1 MADDIIIDVK
11 IDTAKAAQALA
22 DASANV
28 VKLREE
34 QAKLTKEIKAG
45 NDTNGENTAK
55 LEMVKQALSAAQKE
69 VKAHTAQLQLADDTR
84 KKENLTLNEQRALL
98 AQAQAALGAYTAEEL
113 RSDKQAKELYAQTKV
128 LSDQIKE
135 TEQGFGDA
143 RRNVGNYKDALEQAG
158 GGVGN
163 FTKKLKAFMLNP
175 WAALIGAIV
184 IAFQALVNAFK
195 SSEDR
200 MRELQTAFAPF
211 EGVINTGKQ
220 ALDAFAKVVSGVVV
234 AALDKLGEAVS
245 WIIKQV
251 DKIGKAFGQD
261 WGLEE
266 RVEEN
271 RKAAAEIV
279 QTEQDLIDKKRA
291 FALQE
296 AKNNA
301 EVSELRAKAA
311 EKEKYT
317 DYQRLAFLEQA
328 REIELRTSNEREQI
342 ALQELALAQQKAA
355 QSENDAAANEDLI
368 AKQVAVIE
376 ATKATNDKMRELNGT
391 IAELTKTTV
400 EYAAAQASGG
410 AFLTDEEVEHIVQN
424 YATVG
429 DAVAAT
435 MEQLQAE
442 FGTGDLERE
451 EEEEEDIVPTPEE
464 VAAQLGLTSD
474 GLQLYKDLIAQGT
487 DSMAAFDEAMGAS
500 EKQLASEHKQRV
512 QTMTQSLGMLSDSF
526 GALSDAFAA
535 YGKDSKAAAVA
546 SKAFGVMQIITSQAQ
561 SIANG
566 ALAIS
571 EGMASAAAVPF
582 PGNIAAIVS
591 VVAQVGGIIASVM
604 SSITQAKQ
612 VINGGSYATG
622 GIVGG
627 NSYTGDNVV
636 AHVNSGEMILNP
648 SQQSQL
654 FNIATG
660 REGAAAI
667 DYERMQSAFAAAL
680 QNMPAP
686 VLVYEE
692 FQAFENDRQ
701 TNIRLSEIG
710 G

>member
-11 IDTAKAAQALA
+11 IDTTKAAQALA
-22 DASANV
+22 EASANV
-28 VKLREE
+28 AKLREE

-45 NDTNGENTAK
+45 NDTNGENTAQ
-55 LEMVKQALSAAQKE
+55 LEKVKQALSAAQRE
-69 VKAHTAQLQLADDTR
+69 MKAHTAQLALADDTR
-84 KKENLTLNEQRALL
+84 KKENMTLNEQRALL
-98 AQAQAALGAYTAEEL
+98 AQAQAALGAYTKEEIQNTEEG
-113 RSDKQAKELYAQTKV
+113 RKLYAQTKA
-128 LSDQIKE
+128 LSDQVKE

-143 RRNVGNYKDALEQAG
+143 RRNVGNYKEALEQAG
-158 GGVGN
+158 GGVGD
-163 FTKKLKAFMLNP
+163 FTKKLKALMLNP

-184 IAFQALVNAFK
+184 IAFQKLIGAFK

-200 MRELQTAFAPF
+200 MREVQTAFAPF

-234 AALDKLGEAVS
+234 EALDKLGGAVS
-245 WIIKQV
+245 WVIRQV

-271 RKAAAEIV
+271 RQAAAEIV
-279 QTEQDLIDKKRA
+279 RVEQELIAKKRA

-296 AKNNA
+296 AKNNT

-311 EKEKYT
+311 EKDKYT

-328 REIELRTSNEREQI
+328 KEIELQTSNEREKI
-342 ALQELALAQQKAA
+342 ARQELELAQLKAA

-376 ATKATNDKMRELNGT
+376 ATRATNDKMRELNGT

-400 EYAAAQASGG
+400 EYAAVQASGG
-410 AFLTDEEVEHIVQN
+410 VFLSDEEVEHIVQN

-429 DAVAAT
+429 NAVAAT

-451 EEEEEDIVPTPEE
+451 EEEEESIPTPEE
-464 VAAQLGLTSD
+464 VAARLGLTSD
-474 GLQLYKDLIAQGT
+474 GLQLYKDLLAQGM
-487 DSMAAFDEAMGAS
+487 DSSAAFDEAIRAS
-500 EKQLASEHKQRV
+500 EEQLAAEHKQRV
-512 QTMTQSLGMLSDSF
+512 QMMADATGMLSNSF
-526 GALSDAFAA
+526 GALSNAFAK
-535 YGKDSKAAAVA
+535 YGKESKAAAIA
-546 SKAFGVMQIITSQAQ
+546 SKAFGMAQIITSQAQ

-571 EGMASAAAVPF
+571 EGIASAAAVPF
-582 PGNIAAIVS
+582 PANIPAIIAIV
-591 VVAQVGGIIASVM
+591 AQIGAIIAGVA
-604 SSITQAKQ
+604 SSISQAKQ
-612 VINGGSYATG
+612 VISGGEFATG
-622 GIVGG
+622 GIVPGE
-627 NSYTGDNVV
+627 SYTGDKVV

-667 DYERMQSAFAAAL
+667 DYERMQSAFATAL

-692 FQAFENDRQ
+692 FQNFENEMQ

>member
-11 IDTAKAAQALA
+11 IDTTKAAQALA
-22 DASANV
+22 EASANV
-28 VKLREE
+28 AKLREE

-45 NDTNGENTAK
+45 NDTNGENTAQ
-55 LEMVKQALSAAQKE
+55 LEKVKQALSAAQRE
-69 VKAHTAQLQLADDTR
+69 MKAHTAQLALADDTR
-84 KKENLTLNEQRALL
+84 KKENMTLNEQRALL
-98 AQAQAALGAYTAEEL
+98 AQAQAALGAYTKEEMQNTEEG
-113 RSDKQAKELYAQTKV
+113 RKLYAQTKA
-128 LSDQIKE
+128 LSDQVKE

-143 RRNVGNYKDALEQAG
+143 RRKVGSYKEALEQAG
-158 GGVGN
+158 VGVGY
-163 FTKKLKAFMLNP
+163 FTKKLKALMLNP

-184 IAFQALVNAFK
+184 VAFQALINAFK

-200 MRELQTAFAPF
+200 MREVQTAFAPF
-211 EGVINTGKQ
+211 EGMINTGKQ

-234 AALDKLGEAVS
+234 EALDKLGGAVS
-245 WIIKQV
+245 WVIKQV

-266 RVEEN
+266 RVEKN
-271 RKAAAEIV
+271 RQAAAEIV
-279 QTEQDLIDKKRA
+279 RVEQELIDKKRA

-296 AKNNA
+296 AKNNT

-328 REIELRTSNEREQI
+328 KEIELQTSNEREKI
-342 ALQELALAQQKAA
+342 ARQELELAQLKAA

-376 ATKATNDKMRELNGT
+376 ATRATNDKMRELNGT

-400 EYAAAQASGG
+400 EYAAVQASGG
-410 AFLTDEEVEHIVQN
+410 VFLSDEEVEHIVQN

-429 DAVAAT
+429 NAVAAT
-435 MEQLQAE
+435 MEQLQEE
-442 FGTGDLERE
+442 FGTDGLERE
-451 EEEEEDIVPTPEE
+451 EEEEESIPTPED
-464 VAAQLGLTSD
+464 VAARLGLTYD
-474 GLQLYKDLIAQGT
+474 GLQLYKDLLAQGME
-487 DSMAAFDEAMGAS
+487 SSAAFDEAIRAS
-500 EKQLASEHKQRV
+500 EEQLAAEHKQRV
-512 QTMTQSLGMLSDSF
+512 QIMADATGMLSNSF
-526 GALSDAFAA
+526 GALSNAFAK
-535 YGKDSKAAAVA
+535 YGKESKAAAIA
-546 SKAFGVMQIITSQAQ
+546 SKAFGMAQIITSQAQ

-571 EGMASAAAVPF
+571 EGIASAASVPF
-582 PGNIAAIVS
+582 PANIPAIIAIV
-591 VVAQVGGIIASVM
+591 AQIGGIIAGVA
-604 SSITQAKQ
+604 SSISQAKQ
-612 VINGGSYATG
+612 VISGGNFATG
-622 GIVGG
+622 GIVPGE
-627 NSYTGDNVV
+627 SYTGDKVV

-667 DYERMQSAFAAAL
+667 DYERMQSAFAVAL
-680 QNMPAP
+680 RNMPAP
-686 VLVYEE
+686 VLVYDE

>member
-11 IDTAKAAQALA
+11 IDTTKAAQALA
-22 DASANV
+22 EASANV
-28 VKLREE
+28 AKLREE
-34 QAKLTKEIKAG
+34 QSRLTKEIKAG
-45 NDTNGENTAK
+45 NDTNGENTAQ
-55 LEMVKQALSAAQKE
+55 LEKVKQALSAAQRE
-69 VKAHTAQLQLADDTR
+69 MKAHTAQLALADDTR
-84 KKENLTLNEQRALL
+84 KKENLTLNEQRSLL
-98 AQAQAALGAYTAEEL
+98 AQAQAALGAYTKEEIQNTEEG
-113 RSDKQAKELYAQTKV
+113 RKLYEQTKA
-128 LSDQIKE
+128 LSDQVKE

-143 RRNVGNYKDALEQAG
+143 RRNVGNYKEALEQAG
-158 GGVGN
+158 GGVGD
-163 FTKKLKAFMLNP
+163 FTKKLKALMLNP

-184 IAFQALVNAFK
+184 VAFRALINAFK

-200 MRELQTAFAPF
+200 MREVQTAFAPF

-234 AALDKLGEAVS
+234 EALDKLGGAVS
-245 WIIKQV
+245 WVIKQV
-251 DKIGKAFGQD
+251 DKIGRAFGQD

-271 RKAAAEIV
+271 RQAAAEIV
-279 QTEQDLIDKKRA
+279 RVEQELVDKKRA

-296 AKNNA
+296 AKNNT

-311 EKEKYT
+311 EKDKYT

-328 REIELRTSNEREQI
+328 KEIELQTSNEREKI
-342 ALQELALAQQKAA
+342 ARQELELAQLKAA

-376 ATKATNDKMRELNGT
+376 ATRATNDKMRELNGT

-400 EYAAAQASGG
+400 EYAAVQASGG
-410 AFLTDEEVEHIVQN
+410 VFLSDEEVEHIVQN
-424 YATVG
+424 YAAVG
-429 DAVAAT
+429 NAVAAT

-451 EEEEEDIVPTPEE
+451 EEEEESVPTPED
-464 VAAQLGLTSD
+464 VAARLGLTSD
-474 GLQLYKDLIAQGT
+474 GLQLYKDLLAQGME
-487 DSMAAFDEAMGAS
+487 SSAAFDEAIRAS
-500 EKQLASEHKQRV
+500 EKQLAAEHKQRV
-512 QTMTQSLGMLSDSF
+512 QIMADATGMLSNSF
-526 GALSDAFAA
+526 GALSNAFAQ
-535 YGKDSKAAAVA
+535 YGKESKAAAIA
-546 SKAFGVMQIITSQAQ
+546 SKAFGMAQIITSQAQ

-571 EGMASAAAVPF
+571 EGIASAAAVPF
-582 PGNIAAIVS
+582 PANIPAIIAIVAQIGGLIAG
-591 VVAQVGGIIASVM
+591 VA
-604 SSITQAKQ
+604 SSISQAKQ
-612 VINGGSYATG
+612 VINGGNFATG
-622 GIVGG
+622 GIVPGE
-627 NSYTGDNVV
+627 SYTGDKVV

-667 DYERMQSAFAAAL
+667 DYERMQSAFATAL

-686 VLVYEE
+686 VLIYEE
-692 FQAFENDRQ
+692 FQTFENDRQ

>member
-22 DASANV
+22 EASANV
-28 VKLREE
+28 AKLREE
-34 QAKLTKEIKAG
+34 QKKLTQEIKAG

-55 LEMVKQALSAAQKE
+55 LEKVKQALSAAQRE
-69 VKAHTAQLQLADDTR
+69 MKAHTAQLALADDAR
-84 KKENLTLNEQRALL
+84 KKENLTLNEQRQLL
-98 AQAQAALGAYTAEEL
+98 TQAQAALGAYTQEEIENTEEG
-113 RSDKQAKELYAQTKV
+113 RKLYAQTKA
-128 LSDQIKE
+128 LSDQVKE

-143 RRNVGNYKDALEQAG
+143 RRNVGNYKEALEQAG
-158 GGVGN
+158 GGVGD
-163 FTKKLKAFMLNP
+163 FTKKLKALMLNP

-184 IAFQALVNAFK
+184 VAFQALINAFK

-200 MRELQTAFAPF
+200 MREVQAAFAPF

-220 ALDAFAKVVSGVVV
+220 ALDALAKVVSGVVV
-234 AALDKLGEAVS
+234 DALDRLGGAVS

-251 DKIGKAFGQD
+251 DKIGRAFGQD

-279 QTEQDLIDKKRA
+279 RTEQDLIDKKRA
-291 FALQE
+291 FALRE
-296 AKNNA
+296 AKSNT

-311 EKEKYT
+311 EKDKYT

-328 REIELRTSNEREQI
+328 KEIELQTSNEREKI
-342 ALQELALAQQKAA
+342 ARQELELAKLKAA

-376 ATKATNDKMRELNGT
+376 ATRATNDKMRELNGT

-400 EYAAAQASGG
+400 EYAAVQASGG
-410 AFLTDEEVEHIVQN
+410 VSLTDEEVEHIVQN

-429 DAVAAT
+429 NAVAAT

-442 FGTGDLERE
+442 FGTDGLERE
-451 EEEEEDIVPTPEE
+451 EEEEESIPTPEE
-464 VAAQLGLTSD
+464 VAARLGLTPD
-474 GLQLYKDLIAQGT
+474 GLQLYRDLIEQGIE
-487 DSMAAFDEAMGAS
+487 SSAAFDEAMAAS
-500 EKQLASEHKQRV
+500 EQQLAEEHKQRV
-512 QTMTQSLGMLSDSF
+512 QLMADATGMLSNSF
-526 GALSDAFAA
+526 GALSDAFAQ
-535 YGKDSKAAAVA
+535 YGKESKAAAIA
-546 SKAFGVMQIITSQAQ
+546 SKAFGIAQIITSQAQ

-571 EGMASAAAVPF
+571 EGIASAAAIPF
-582 PGNIAAIVS
+582 PANIPAIIS
-591 VVAQVGGIIASVM
+591 IVAQIGGLIAGVA
-604 SSITQAKQ
+604 SSISQAKQ
-612 VINGGSYATG
+612 VINGGNFATG
-622 GIVGG
+622 GVVPGE
-627 NSYTGDNVV
+627 SYTGDKVV
-636 AHVNSGEMILNP
+636 AHVNSGEMVLNK

-660 REGAAAI
+660 REGAASI
-667 DYERMQSAFAAAL
+667 DYERMQSAFESAL
-680 QNMPAP
+680 RNMPAP

-692 FQAFENDRQ
+692 FQTFESERQ
-701 TNIRLSEIG
+701 TNIRISEIG

>member
-28 VKLREE
+28 AKLREE

-45 NDTNGENTAK
+45 NDTNGENTAQ
-55 LEMVKQALSAAQKE
+55 LEKVKQALSAAQRE
-69 VKAHTAQLQLADDTR
+69 MKAHTAQLAIADDTR
-84 KKENLTLNEQRALL
+84 KKENMTLNEQRALL
-98 AQAQAALGAYTAEEL
+98 AQAQAALGAYTKEEIQNTEEG
-113 RSDKQAKELYAQTKV
+113 RKLYAQTKA
-128 LSDQIKE
+128 LSDQVKE

-143 RRNVGNYKDALEQAG
+143 RRNVGNYKEALEQAG
-158 GGVGN
+158 GGVGE
-163 FTKKLKAFMLNP
+163 FTKKLKALMLNP

-184 IAFQALVNAFK
+184 VAFQALINAFK

-200 MRELQTAFAPF
+200 MREVQTAFAPF

-234 AALDKLGEAVS
+234 EALDKLGGAVS
-245 WIIKQV
+245 WVIKQV

-271 RKAAAEIV
+271 RQAAAEIV
-279 QTEQDLIDKKRA
+279 RVEQDLIDKKRA

-296 AKNNA
+296 AKNNT

-311 EKEKYT
+311 EKDKYT

-328 REIELRTSNEREQI
+328 KEIELQTSNEREKI
-342 ALQELALAQQKAA
+342 ARQELQLAQLKAA

-376 ATKATNDKMRELNGT
+376 ATRATNDKMRELNGT

-400 EYAAAQASGG
+400 EYAAVQASGG
-410 AFLTDEEVEHIVQN
+410 VFLSDEEVEHIVQN

-429 DAVAAT
+429 NAVAAT

-451 EEEEEDIVPTPEE
+451 EEEEESVPTPED
-464 VAAQLGLTSD
+464 VAARLGLTSD
-474 GLQLYKDLIAQGT
+474 GLQLYKDLLAQGME
-487 DSMAAFDEAMGAS
+487 SSAAFDEAMAAS
-500 EKQLASEHKQRV
+500 EQQLAEEHKQRV
-512 QTMTQSLGMLSDSF
+512 QIMADATGMLSNSF
-526 GALSDAFAA
+526 GALSNAFAQ
-535 YGKDSKAAAVA
+535 YGKESKAAAIA
-546 SKAFGVMQIITSQAQ
+546 SKAFGMAQIITSQAQ

-571 EGMASAAAVPF
+571 EGIASAAAVPF
-582 PGNIAAIVS
+582 PANIPAIIAIV
-591 VVAQVGGIIASVM
+591 AQIGGIIAGVA
-604 SSITQAKQ
+604 SSISQAKQ
-612 VINGGSYATG
+612 VINGGNFATG
-622 GIVGG
+622 GIVPGE
-627 NSYTGDNVV
+627 SYTGDKVV

-654 FNIATG
+654 FSIATG

-667 DYERMQSAFAAAL
+667 DYERMQSAFATAL

-692 FQAFENDRQ
+692 FQTFENDRQ

>member
-22 DASANV
+22 EASANV
-28 VKLREE
+28 AKLREE

-55 LEMVKQALSAAQKE
+55 LEKVKQALSSAQRE
-69 VKAHTAQLQLADDTR
+69 MKAHTAQLSLADDTR
-84 KKENLTLNEQRALL
+84 KKENMTLNEQRALL
-98 AQAQAALGAYTAEEL
+98 AQAQAALGAYTKEEIQNTEEG
-113 RSDKQAKELYAQTKV
+113 RKLYAQTKA
-128 LSDQIKE
+128 LSDQVKE

-143 RRNVGNYKDALEQAG
+143 RRNVGNYKEALEQAS
-158 GGVGN
+158 GGVGG

-184 IAFQALVNAFK
+184 VAFQSLINAFK

-200 MRELQTAFAPF
+200 MREVQTAFAPF

-220 ALDAFAKVVSGVVV
+220 ALDALAKVVSGVVV
-234 AALDKLGEAVS
+234 KALDKLGGAVS
-245 WIIKQV
+245 WVIKQV

-271 RKAAAEIV
+271 RQAAAEIV
-279 QTEQDLIDKKRA
+279 RVEQELIDKKRA

-311 EKEKYT
+311 EKDKYT

-328 REIELRTSNEREQI
+328 KEIELRTSNEREKI
-342 ALQELALAQQKAA
+342 ARQELELAQLKAA
-355 QSENDAAANEDLI
+355 QSENDAAANEYLI
-368 AKQVAVIE
+368 EKQVAVIE
-376 ATKATNDKMRELNGT
+376 ATRATNDKMRELNGT

-400 EYAAAQASGG
+400 EYAAVQASGG
-410 AFLTDEEVEHIVQN
+410 VFLSDEEVKHIVQK
-424 YATVG
+424 YTTVG
-429 DAVAAT
+429 NAVAAT

-442 FGTGDLERE
+442 FGTDGLERE
-451 EEEEEDIVPTPEE
+451 EEEEESVPTPEE
-464 VAAQLGLTSD
+464 VAARLGLTYD
-474 GLQLYKDLIAQGT
+474 GLQLYKDLIAQGME
-487 DSMAAFDEAMGAS
+487 SSAAFDEAMSAS
-500 EKQLASEHKQRV
+500 EQQLAEEHKQRV
-512 QTMTQSLGMLSDSF
+512 QIMADATGMLSNSF
-526 GALSDAFAA
+526 GALSNAFAQ
-535 YGKDSKAAAVA
+535 YGKESKAAAIA
-546 SKAFGVMQIITSQAQ
+546 SKAFGMAQIITSQAQ

-571 EGMASAAAVPF
+571 EGIASAASIPF
-582 PGNIAAIVS
+582 PANIPAIIAIVAQIGGLIAG
-591 VVAQVGGIIASVM
+591 VASSM
-604 SSITQAKQ
+604 SQAKQ
-612 VINGGSYATG
+612 VINGGNFATG
-622 GIVGG
+622 GIVPGE
-627 NSYTGDNVV
+627 SYTGDKVV

-667 DYERMQSAFAAAL
+667 DYERMQSAFATAL

-692 FQAFENDRQ
+692 FQTFENERQ

>member
-11 IDTAKAAQALA
+11 IDTTKAAQALA
-22 DASANV
+22 EASANV
-28 VKLREE
+28 AKLREE

-45 NDTNGENTAK
+45 NDTNGENTAQ
-55 LEMVKQALSAAQKE
+55 LEKVKQALSAAQRE
-69 VKAHTAQLQLADDTR
+69 MKAHTAQLALADDTR
-84 KKENLTLNEQRALL
+84 KKENMTLNEQRALL
-98 AQAQAALGAYTAEEL
+98 AQAQAALGAYTKEEIQNTEEG
-113 RSDKQAKELYAQTKV
+113 RKLYAQTKA
-128 LSDQIKE
+128 LSDQVKE

-143 RRNVGNYKDALEQAG
+143 RRNVGNYKEALEQAG
-158 GGVGN
+158 GGVGE
-163 FTKKLKAFMLNP
+163 FTKKLKALMLNP

-184 IAFQALVNAFK
+184 VAFRALINAFK

-200 MRELQTAFAPF
+200 MREVQTAFAPF

-234 AALDKLGEAVS
+234 EALDKLGGAVS
-245 WIIKQV
+245 WVIKQV

-271 RKAAAEIV
+271 RRAAAEIV
-279 QTEQDLIDKKRA
+279 RVEQELIDKKRA

-296 AKNNA
+296 AKNNT

-311 EKEKYT
+311 EKDKYT

-328 REIELRTSNEREQI
+328 KEIELQTSNEREKI
-342 ALQELALAQQKAA
+342 ARQELQLAQLKAA

-376 ATKATNDKMRELNGT
+376 ATRATNDKMRELNGT

-400 EYAAAQASGG
+400 EYAAVQASGG
-410 AFLTDEEVEHIVQN
+410 VFLSDEEVEHIVQN

-429 DAVAAT
+429 NAVAAT

-451 EEEEEDIVPTPEE
+451 EEEEESIPTPEE

-474 GLQLYKDLIAQGT
+474 GLQLYKDLLEQGME
-487 DSMAAFDEAMGAS
+487 SSAAFDEAIRAS
-500 EKQLASEHKQRV
+500 EEQLAAEHAQRV
-512 QTMTQSLGMLSDSF
+512 KIMADALGMLSKSF
-526 GALSDAFAA
+526 GVLSDAFAK
-535 YGKDSKAAAVA
+535 YGKESKAAAVA
-546 SKAFGVMQIITSQAQ
+546 SKAFGIAQIITSQAQ

-571 EGMASAAAVPF
+571 EGIASAAAVPF
-582 PGNIAAIVS
+582 PFNIPAIVAI
-591 VVAQVGGIIASVM
+591 VAQIGGIIAGVA
-604 SSITQAKQ
+604 SSISQAKQ
-612 VINGGSYATG
+612 VINGGNFATG
-622 GIVGG
+622 GIVPGE
-627 NSYTGDNVV
+627 SYTGDKVV

-667 DYERMQSAFAAAL
+667 DYERMQSAFATAL

-692 FQAFENDRQ
+692 FQTFENDRQ

>member
-28 VKLREE
+28 AKLREE

-45 NDTNGENTAK
+45 NDTNGENTAQ
-55 LEMVKQALSAAQKE
+55 LEKVKQALSAAQRE
-69 VKAHTAQLQLADDTR
+69 MKAHTAQLALADDTR

-98 AQAQAALGAYTAEEL
+98 AQAQAALGAYTKEEIQNTEEG
-113 RSDKQAKELYAQTKV
+113 RKLYAQTKA
-128 LSDQIKE
+128 LSDQVKE

-143 RRNVGNYKDALEQAG
+143 RRNVGNYKEALEQAG
-158 GGVGN
+158 GGVGD
-163 FTKKLKAFMLNP
+163 FTKKLKALMLNP

-184 IAFQALVNAFK
+184 VAFQALINAFK

-200 MRELQTAFAPF
+200 MREVQTAFAPF

-234 AALDKLGEAVS
+234 DALDKLGGAVS

-279 QTEQDLIDKKRA
+279 RIEQDLIDKKRA
-291 FALQE
+291 FALEE
-296 AKNNA
+296 AKNNT

-311 EKEKYT
+311 EKDKYT

-328 REIELRTSNEREQI
+328 KEIELRTSNEREKI
-342 ALQELALAQQKAA
+342 ARQELELAQLKAA

-376 ATKATNDKMRELNGT
+376 ATRATNDKMRELNGT

-400 EYAAAQASGG
+400 EYAAVQASGG
-410 AFLTDEEVEHIVQN
+410 AFLSDEEVEHIVQN

-429 DAVAAT
+429 NAVAAT
-435 MEQLQAE
+435 MEQLRAE
-442 FGTGDLERE
+442 FGTDGLERE
-451 EEEEEDIVPTPEE
+451 EEEESVPTPEE
-464 VAAQLGLTSD
+464 VSARLGLTSD
-474 GLQLYKDLIAQGT
+474 GLQLYKDLIAQGM
-487 DSMAAFDEAMGAS
+487 DSSAAFDEAQKAS
-500 EKQLASEHKQRV
+500 EAQLATEHKQRV
-512 QTMTQSLGMLSDSF
+512 QMMADATGMLSNSF
-526 GALSDAFAA
+526 GALSDAFAK
-535 YGKDSKAAAVA
+535 YGKESKAAAIA
-546 SKAFGVMQIITSQAQ
+546 SKAFGMAQIITSQAQ

-571 EGMASAAAVPF
+571 EGIASAAAIPF
-582 PGNIAAIVS
+582 PANIPAIIS
-591 VVAQVGGIIASVM
+591 IVAQIGGLIAGVA
-604 SSITQAKQ
+604 SSISQAKQ
-612 VINGGSYATG
+612 VINGGNFATG
-622 GIVGG
+622 GVIPGE
-627 NSYTGDNVV
+627 SYTGDKVV
-636 AHVNSGEMILNP
+636 AHVNSGEMVLNK

-667 DYERMQSAFAAAL
+667 DYERMQSAFVAAL

-692 FQAFENDRQ
+692 FQAFENERQ

>member
-28 VKLREE
+28 AKLREE
-34 QAKLTKEIKAG
+34 QSRLTKEIKAG
-45 NDTNGENTAK
+45 NDTNGENTAQ
-55 LEMVKQALSAAQKE
+55 LEKVKQALSAAQRE
-69 VKAHTAQLQLADDTR
+69 MKAHTAQLAIADDTR

-98 AQAQAALGAYTAEEL
+98 AQAQAALGAYTKEEIQNTEEG
-113 RSDKQAKELYAQTKV
+113 RKLYEQTKA
-128 LSDQIKE
+128 LSDQVKE

-143 RRNVGNYKDALEQAG
+143 RRNVGNYKEALEQAG
-158 GGVGN
+158 GGVGE
-163 FTKKLKAFMLNP
+163 FTKKLKALMLNP

-184 IAFQALVNAFK
+184 VAFRALINAFK

-200 MRELQTAFAPF
+200 MREVQTAFAPF

-234 AALDKLGEAVS
+234 EALDKLGGAVS
-245 WIIKQV
+245 WVIKQV
-251 DKIGKAFGQD
+251 DKIGRAFGQD

-271 RKAAAEIV
+271 RRAAAEIV
-279 QTEQDLIDKKRA
+279 RVEQELVDKKRA

-296 AKNNA
+296 AKNNT

-311 EKEKYT
+311 EKDKYT

-328 REIELRTSNEREQI
+328 KEIELQTSNEREKI
-342 ALQELALAQQKAA
+342 ARQELQLAQLKAA

-376 ATKATNDKMRELNGT
+376 ATRATNDKMRELNGT

-400 EYAAAQASGG
+400 EYAAVQASGG
-410 AFLTDEEVEHIVQN
+410 VFLSDEEVEHIVQN

-429 DAVAAT
+429 NAVAAT

-451 EEEEEDIVPTPEE
+451 EEEEESVPTPEE
-464 VAAQLGLTSD
+464 VAARLGLTSD
-474 GLQLYKDLIAQGT
+474 GLQLYRDLLAQGM
-487 DSMAAFDEAMGAS
+487 DSNAAFDEAIRAS
-500 EKQLASEHKQRV
+500 EEQLAAEHKQRV
-512 QTMTQSLGMLSDSF
+512 QIMADATGMLSNSF
-526 GALSDAFAA
+526 GALSNAFAQ
-535 YGKDSKAAAVA
+535 YGKESKAAAIA
-546 SKAFGVMQIITSQAQ
+546 SKAFGMAQIITSQAQ

-571 EGMASAAAVPF
+571 EGIASAAAVPF
-582 PGNIAAIVS
+582 PANIPAIIAIVAQIGGLIAG
-591 VVAQVGGIIASVM
+591 VA
-604 SSITQAKQ
+604 SSISQAKQ
-612 VINGGSYATG
+612 VINGGNFATG
-622 GIVGG
+622 GIVPGE
-627 NSYTGDNVV
+627 SYTGDKVV

-667 DYERMQSAFAAAL
+667 DYERMQSAFATAL

-692 FQAFENDRQ
+692 FQTFENDRQ

>member
-11 IDTAKAAQALA
+11 IDTTKAAQALA
-22 DASANV
+22 EASANV
-28 VKLREE
+28 AKLREE

-45 NDTNGENTAK
+45 NDTNGENTAQ
-55 LEMVKQALSAAQKE
+55 LEKVKQALSAAQRE
-69 VKAHTAQLQLADDTR
+69 MKAHTAQLALADDTR
-84 KKENLTLNEQRALL
+84 KKENMTLNEQRALL
-98 AQAQAALGAYTAEEL
+98 AQAQAALGAYTKEEIQNTEEG
-113 RSDKQAKELYAQTKV
+113 RKLYAQTKA
-128 LSDQIKE
+128 LSDQVKE

-143 RRNVGNYKDALEQAG
+143 RRNVGNYKEALEQAG
-158 GGVGN
+158 GGVGD
-163 FTKKLKAFMLNP
+163 FTKKLKALMLNP

-184 IAFQALVNAFK
+184 VAFQALINAFK

-200 MRELQTAFAPF
+200 MREVQTAFAPF

-234 AALDKLGEAVS
+234 EALDKLGGAVS
-245 WIIKQV
+245 WVIKQV
-251 DKIGKAFGQD
+251 DKIGKAFGKD

-266 RVEEN
+266 RVEKN
-271 RKAAAEIV
+271 RQAAAEIV
-279 QTEQDLIDKKRA
+279 RVEQELIDKKRA

-296 AKNNA
+296 AKNNT

-328 REIELRTSNEREQI
+328 KEIELQTSNEREKI
-342 ALQELALAQQKAA
+342 ARQELELAQLKAA

-376 ATKATNDKMRELNGT
+376 ATRATNDKMRELNGT

-400 EYAAAQASGG
+400 EYAAVQASGG
-410 AFLTDEEVEHIVQN
+410 VFLSDEEVEHIVQN

-429 DAVAAT
+429 NAVAAT

-451 EEEEEDIVPTPEE
+451 EEEEESIPTPED
-464 VAAQLGLTSD
+464 VAARLGLTSD
-474 GLQLYKDLIAQGT
+474 GLQLYKDLLAQGM
-487 DSMAAFDEAMGAS
+487 DSSAAFDEAMAAS
-500 EKQLASEHKQRV
+500 EQQLAEEHKQRV
-512 QTMTQSLGMLSDSF
+512 QIMADATGMLSNSF
-526 GALSDAFAA
+526 GALSNAFAK
-535 YGKDSKAAAVA
+535 YGKESKAAAAA
-546 SKAFGVMQIITSQAQ
+546 SKAFGMAQIITSQAQ

-571 EGMASAAAVPF
+571 EGIASAASVPF
-582 PGNIAAIVS
+582 PANIPAIIAIV
-591 VVAQVGGIIASVM
+591 AQIGTIIAGVA
-604 SSITQAKQ
+604 SSISQAKQ
-612 VINGGSYATG
+612 VISGGNFATG
-622 GIVGG
+622 GIVPGE
-627 NSYTGDNVV
+627 SYTGDKVV

-667 DYERMQSAFAAAL
+667 DYERIQSAFAAAL

-692 FQAFENDRQ
+692 FQDFENDRQ

>member
-11 IDTAKAAQALA
+11 IDTTKAAQALA
-22 DASANV
+22 EASASV
-28 VKLREE
+28 AKLREE

-45 NDTNGENTAK
+45 NDTNGENTAQ
-55 LEMVKQALSAAQKE
+55 LEKVKQALSAAQRE
-69 VKAHTAQLQLADDTR
+69 MKAHTAQLALADDTR
-84 KKENLTLNEQRALL
+84 KKENMTLNEQRALL
-98 AQAQAALGAYTAEEL
+98 AQAQAALGAYTKEEIQNTEEG
-113 RSDKQAKELYAQTKV
+113 RKLYAQTKA
-128 LSDQIKE
+128 LSDQVKE

-143 RRNVGNYKDALEQAG
+143 RRNVGNYKEALEQAG
-158 GGVGN
+158 GGVGD
-163 FTKKLKAFMLNP
+163 FTKKLKALMLNP

-184 IAFQALVNAFK
+184 VAFQALINAFK
-195 SSEDR
+195 SSEER
-200 MRELQTAFAPF
+200 MREVQTAFAPF

-234 AALDKLGEAVS
+234 EALDKLGGAVS
-245 WIIKQV
+245 WVIKQV

-266 RVEEN
+266 RVEKN
-271 RKAAAEIV
+271 RQAAAEIV
-279 QTEQDLIDKKRA
+279 RVEQELIDKKRA

-296 AKNNA
+296 AKNNT

-311 EKEKYT
+311 EKDKYT

-328 REIELRTSNEREQI
+328 KEIELQTSNEREKI
-342 ALQELALAQQKAA
+342 ARQELELAQLKAA

-376 ATKATNDKMRELNGT
+376 ATRATNDKMRELNGT

-400 EYAAAQASGG
+400 EYAAVQASGG
-410 AFLTDEEVEHIVQN
+410 AFLSDEEVEHIVQN

-429 DAVAAT
+429 NAVAAT

-451 EEEEEDIVPTPEE
+451 EEEEESIPTPEE
-464 VAAQLGLTSD
+464 VAARLGLTSD
-474 GLQLYKDLIAQGT
+474 GLQLYRDLLAQGM
-487 DSMAAFDEAMGAS
+487 DSSAAFDEAIRAS
-500 EKQLASEHKQRV
+500 EEQLAAEHKQRV
-512 QTMTQSLGMLSDSF
+512 QMMADATGMLSNSF
-526 GALSDAFAA
+526 GALSNAFAK
-535 YGKDSKAAAVA
+535 YGKESKAAAIA
-546 SKAFGVMQIITSQAQ
+546 SKAFGMAQIITSQAQ

-571 EGMASAAAVPF
+571 EGIASAASVPF
-582 PGNIAAIVS
+582 PANIPAIIAIV
-591 VVAQVGGIIASVM
+591 AQIGGIIAGVA
-604 SSITQAKQ
+604 SSISQAKQ
-612 VINGGSYATG
+612 IINGGDFATG
-622 GIVGG
+622 GIVPGE
-627 NSYTGDNVV
+627 SYTGDKVV

-692 FQAFENDRQ
+692 FQNFENDRQ

>member
-22 DASANV
+22 EASANV
-28 VKLREE
+28 AKLREE
-34 QAKLTKEIKAG
+34 QKKLTQEIKAG

-55 LEMVKQALSAAQKE
+55 LEKVKQALSAAQRE
-69 VKAHTAQLQLADDTR
+69 MKAHTAQLALADDMR

-98 AQAQAALGAYTAEEL
+98 AQAQSALGAYTKEEIENTEEG
-113 RSDKQAKELYAQTKV
+113 RKLYAQTKA
-128 LSDQIKE
+128 LSDQVKE
-135 TEQGFGDA
+135 TERGFGDA
-143 RRNVGNYKDALEQAG
+143 RRNVGNYKEALEQAG
-158 GGVGN
+158 GGVGD
-163 FTKKLKAFMLNP
+163 FTKKLKALILNP

-184 IAFQALVNAFK
+184 VAFQALINAFK

-200 MRELQTAFAPF
+200 MREVQAAFAPF

-234 AALDKLGEAVS
+234 DALDKLGGAVS

-279 QTEQDLIDKKRA
+279 RTEQDLIDRKRA
-291 FALQE
+291 FALEE
-296 AKNNA
+296 AKNNT

-311 EKEKYT
+311 EKDKYT

-328 REIELRTSNEREQI
+328 KEIELRTSNEREKI
-342 ALQELALAQQKAA
+342 ARQELALAQLKAE

-376 ATKATNDKMRELNGT
+376 ATRATNDKMRELNGT

-400 EYAAAQASGG
+400 EYAAVRASGG
-410 AFLTDEEVEHIVQN
+410 AFLSDEEVEHIVQN

-429 DAVAAT
+429 DTVAAT
-435 MEQLQAE
+435 MEQLREE
-442 FGTGDLERE
+442 FGTDGLERE
-451 EEEEEDIVPTPEE
+451 EEEESVPTPEE
-464 VAAQLGLTSD
+464 VSARLGLTSD
-474 GLQLYKDLIAQGT
+474 GLQLYKDLIAQGM
-487 DSMAAFDEAMGAS
+487 DSSAAFDEAMAAS
-500 EKQLASEHKQRV
+500 EAQLATEHKQRV
-512 QTMTQSLGMLSDSF
+512 QMMADATGMLSNSF
-526 GALSDAFAA
+526 GALSNAFAQ
-535 YGKDSKAAAVA
+535 YGKESKAAAIA
-546 SKAFGVMQIITSQAQ
+546 SKAFGMAQIITSQAQ

-571 EGMASAAAVPF
+571 EGIASAAAIPF
-582 PGNIAAIVS
+582 PANIPAIIS
-591 VVAQVGGIIASVM
+591 IVAQIGGIIAGVA
-604 SSITQAKQ
+604 SSISHAKQ
-612 VINGGSYATG
+612 VINGGNFATG
-622 GIVGG
+622 GVVPGE
-627 NSYTGDNVV
+627 SYTGDKVV
-636 AHVNSGEMILNP
+636 AHVNSGEMVLNK

-667 DYERMQSAFAAAL
+667 DYERMQSVFAAAL
-680 QNMPAP
+680 RNMPAP

-692 FQAFENDRQ
+692 FQTFENERQ

>member
-11 IDTAKAAQALA
+11 IDTTKAAQALA
-22 DASANV
+22 EASANV
-28 VKLREE
+28 AKLREE

-45 NDTNGENTAK
+45 NDTNGENTAQ
-55 LEMVKQALSAAQKE
+55 LEKVKQALSAAQRE
-69 VKAHTAQLQLADDTR
+69 MKAHTAQLALADDTR
-84 KKENLTLNEQRALL
+84 KKENMTLNEQRALL
-98 AQAQAALGAYTAEEL
+98 AQAQAALGAYTKEEIQNTEEG
-113 RSDKQAKELYAQTKV
+113 RKLYAQTKA
-128 LSDQIKE
+128 LSDQVKE

-143 RRNVGNYKDALEQAG
+143 RRNVGNYKEALEQAG
-158 GGVGN
+158 GSVGE
-163 FTKKLKAFMLNP
+163 FTKKLKALMLNP

-184 IAFQALVNAFK
+184 VAFRALINAFK

-200 MRELQTAFAPF
+200 MREVQTAFAPF

-234 AALDKLGEAVS
+234 EALDKLGGAVS
-245 WIIKQV
+245 WVIKQV

-271 RKAAAEIV
+271 RQAAAEIV
-279 QTEQDLIDKKRA
+279 RVEQDLIDKKRA

-296 AKNNA
+296 AKNNT

-311 EKEKYT
+311 EKDKYT

-328 REIELRTSNEREQI
+328 KEIELQTSNEREKI
-342 ALQELALAQQKAA
+342 ARQELQLAQLKAA

-376 ATKATNDKMRELNGT
+376 ATRATNDKMRELNGT

-400 EYAAAQASGG
+400 EYAAVQASGG
-410 AFLTDEEVEHIVQN
+410 VFLSDEEVEHIVQN

-429 DAVAAT
+429 NAVAAT

-451 EEEEEDIVPTPEE
+451 EEEEESIPTPEE
-464 VAAQLGLTSD
+464 VAARLGLTSD
-474 GLQLYKDLIAQGT
+474 GLQLYRDLLAQGME
-487 DSMAAFDEAMGAS
+487 SSAAFDEAIRAS
-500 EKQLASEHKQRV
+500 EEQLAAEHKQRV
-512 QTMTQSLGMLSDSF
+512 QIMMDATGMLSNSF
-526 GALSDAFAA
+526 GALSNAFAQ
-535 YGKDSKAAAVA
+535 YGKESKAAAIA
-546 SKAFGVMQIITSQAQ
+546 SKAFGVAQIITSQAQ

-571 EGMASAAAVPF
+571 EGIASAAAVPF
-582 PGNIAAIVS
+582 PANIPAIIAIVAQIGGLIAG
-591 VVAQVGGIIASVM
+591 VA
-604 SSITQAKQ
+604 SSISQAKQ
-612 VINGGSYATG
+612 VINGGNFATG
-622 GIVGG
+622 GIVPGE
-627 NSYTGDNVV
+627 SYTGDKVV

-667 DYERMQSAFAAAL
+667 DYERMQSAFAVAL
-680 QNMPAP
+680 RNMPAP

-692 FQAFENDRQ
+692 FQTFENDRQ